1 MDMHPRGRRLRM
13 QEGAALC
20 RVLANPQ
27 TDADERKATELDDAA
42 ILTDLMLRIASQGD
56 RTAFRHL
63 YELTAPRI
71 YALCLRLMRTPP
83 RAEDMMQEVFL
94 LVWRKARHYSP
105 ARGPVLPWML
115 MIARNRAISDLRLVQ
130 PGLDPIDDE
139 PDMPDA
145 TIPADQQISD
155 QQMGLAVR
163 SALSGLPDNLRH
175 ALELAFFEGLAY
187 PEVAVRMGVPLNTAK
202 SWIRRAL
209 IRLRQGI
216 PAECRP

>member
-1 MDMHPRGRRLRM
+1 M
-13 QEGAALC
+13 LC
-20 RVLANPQ
+20 RILSNPHVG
-27 TDADERKATELDDAA
+27 AHERKATELDDAA
-42 ILTDLMLRIASQGD
+42 ILTELMLRIASQGD
-56 RTAFRHL
+56 RMAFRQL

-71 YALCLRLMRTPP
+71 YALCLRLMRSPQ

-94 LVWRKARHYSP
+94 LVWRKARYYNP

-130 PGLDPIDDE
+130 PGMDPIDDE

-163 SALSGLPDNLRH
+163 AALAGLPDNLRH

-209 IRLRQGI
+209 IRLRQGM